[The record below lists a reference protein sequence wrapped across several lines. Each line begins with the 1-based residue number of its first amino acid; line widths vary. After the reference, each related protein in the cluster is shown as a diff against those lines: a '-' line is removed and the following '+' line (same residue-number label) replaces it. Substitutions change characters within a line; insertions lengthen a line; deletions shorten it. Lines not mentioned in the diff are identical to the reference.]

1 MSNSILLVQ
10 ITDSHLLAQKTA
22 QLRGYHPWQ
31 SFNAVL
37 QQALRCRPDGLL
49 LTGDLAD
56 QGEAAAYGHLVDAI
70 ADGAAQ
76 LPTYW
81 LPGNHDCLDNLEQMF
96 QTLPCSQGL
105 KAVDLGAW
113 RLILLNS
120 VFPQAKFGEGYLS
133 APQLQ
138 RLRFYLTHDSPKPT
152 LIALHHHPQAV
163 GIDWVD
169 QIQLQNG
176 DQFCSLIEQFSHVKL
191 VVFGHIHHEFQAQ
204 TTNGIRLYGCP
215 STCSQVTP
223 AAAEL
228 HDERPG
234 FRLLWLNEDG
244 SYRTEVRRVS
254 CVPASVKDHA
264 F

>member
-1 MSNSILLVQ
+1 MSNDMLLAQ

-37 QQALRCRPDGLL
+37 QQVVQYHPDGLL
-49 LTGDLAD
+49 LTGDLAE
-56 QGEAAAYGHLVDAI
+56 QGEAEAYGHLVNAI
-70 ADGAAQ
+70 AQAP

-81 LPGNHDCLDNLEQMF
+81 LPGNHDRLDILEQMF
-96 QTLPCSQGL
+96 QTLPLSQGCT
-105 KAVDLGAW
+105 AVDLGTW

-138 RLRFYLTHDSPKPT
+138 QLRFYLTHDSPKPT
-152 LIALHHHPQAV
+152 LIALHHHPQPV

-176 DQFCSLIEQFSHVKL
+176 HQFCTLIDQFSHIKL
-191 VVFGHIHHEFQAQ
+191 VVFGHIHHEFHAQ
-204 TTNGIRLYGCP
+204 TTSGIDLYDCP

-228 HDERPG
+228 HDQRPG

-244 SYRTEVRRVS
+244 TYRTEIRRVS
-254 CVPASVKDHA
+254 GVPAAAKGLSL
-264 F
+264 